1 MASFRAGVVGAGS
14 ISRRHISAWQA
25 HPDVDLTCIA
35 DISEQAADSRADEFG
50 IRNRYTSLMD
60 MFSREHIEIL
70 SICTWMNTHA
80 DIAVAAAEAGIAAI
94 LCEKPLAGSL
104 EEVDRIIDAANRNGT
119 RIAVGHHHRFRA
131 ACVRGREF
139 VLAGA
144 IGQPVLFYG
153 HTSGGLLNNGTHF
166 VDIARYLMDD
176 PDPAWAI
183 GQVVRHTDR
192 HERHDPIED
201 LCAGIVALDNGAR
214 IQIESDMPEPA
225 PPDGAM
231 TLQGTEGTLVVTSKG
246 ARLLNAAGGQDVD
259 AVQETDVGIL
269 QAAELVDWL
278 EGRVNEHRNAIR
290 TNRGT
295 IEILMGI
302 YESARIRD
310 TVTFPLESGPSPLRR
325 MIDSGDLP
333 VTVPGKYDIRIKPQP
348 DQD

>member
-1 MASFRAGVVGAGS
+1 MASLRAGVVGAGS
-14 ISRRHISAWQA
+14 ISRRHITAWQA
-25 HPDVDLTCIA
+25 HPDVELTCIA
-35 DISEQAADSRADEFG
+35 DISEQAVNSRADEFG
-50 IRNRYTSLMD
+50 ISNRYTHFAD
-60 MFSREHIEIL
+60 MFRKEDIDVL

-80 DIAVAAAEAGIAAI
+80 EIAVAAAEAGIPGI
-94 LCEKPLAGSL
+94 LSEKPLAGSL
-104 EEVDRIIDAANRNGT
+104 EEVDRILDAAVRNGT
-119 RIAVGHHHRFRA
+119 RIAVGHHHRFRG
-131 ACVRGREF
+131 ACVKGREL
-139 VLAGA
+139 VLGGA
-144 IGQPVLFYG
+144 IGQPVLFHG

-176 PDPAWAI
+176 PEPAWAI

-201 LCAGIVALDNGAR
+201 LCAGIVALENGAR

-246 ARLLNAAGGQDVD
+246 ARLLNDEGCQDVD
-259 AVQETDVGIL
+259 AAQETDVGIL

-278 EGRVNEHRNAIR
+278 EGRVDEHRNAIR

-295 IEILMGI
+295 IEILMGL

-310 TVTFPLESGPSPLRR
+310 TVTFPLASGPSPLHR

-333 VTVPGKYDIRIKPQP
+333 VTVPGKYDIRIR
-348 DQD
+348 

>member
-1 MASFRAGVVGAGS
+1 MASFRAGVAGAGS
-14 ISRRHISAWQA
+14 ISRRHINAWQA

-35 DISEQAADSRADEFG
+35 DISEQAANSRADEFG

-60 MFSREHIEIL
+60 MFTEEQIEIL

-80 DIAVAAAEAGIAAI
+80 DIAVAAAEAGITAI

-131 ACVRGREF
+131 ACEGGREL
-139 VLAGA
+139 VLGGA
-144 IGQPVLFYG
+144 IGKPVLFYG
-153 HTSGGLLNNGTHF
+153 HTTGGLLNNGTHF

-176 PDPAWAI
+176 PDPVWAI

-201 LCAGIVALDNGAR
+201 RCAGIVALSNGAR

-246 ARLLNAAGGQDVD
+246 ARLLSGAGGQAVD
-259 AVQETDVGIL
+259 AAQETDVGIL

-278 EGRVNEHRNAIR
+278 EGRVSEHRNAVR

-310 TVTFPLESGPSPLRR
+310 TVTFPLASRPSPLHR
-325 MIDSGDLP
+325 MIASGDLP
-333 VTVPGKYDIRIKPQP
+333 VTVPGKYDIRIR
-348 DQD
+348 

>member
-1 MASFRAGVVGAGS
+1 MASFRAGVAGAGS
-14 ISRRHISAWQA
+14 ISRRHINAWQA
-25 HPDVDLTCIA
+25 HPDVDLACIA
-35 DISEQAADSRADEFG
+35 DISEQAANSRADEFG

-60 MFSREHIEIL
+60 MFSEEHIEIL

-104 EEVDRIIDAANRNGT
+104 EEVDRIIHAANRNGT
-119 RIAVGHHHRFRA
+119 RIAVGHHHRFRS
-131 ACVRGREF
+131 ACENGREL
-139 VLAGA
+139 VQGGA

-153 HTSGGLLNNGTHF
+153 HTTGGLLNNGTHF

-201 LCAGIVALDNGAR
+201 LCAGIVALNNGAR

-246 ARLLNAAGGQDVD
+246 ARLLNGAGGQDVD
-259 AVQETDVGIL
+259 AAQETDVGIL

-290 TNRGT
+290 TNRAT

-310 TVTFPLESGPSPLRR
+310 TVTFPLESGPSPLHR
-325 MIDSGDLP
+325 MIENGDLP